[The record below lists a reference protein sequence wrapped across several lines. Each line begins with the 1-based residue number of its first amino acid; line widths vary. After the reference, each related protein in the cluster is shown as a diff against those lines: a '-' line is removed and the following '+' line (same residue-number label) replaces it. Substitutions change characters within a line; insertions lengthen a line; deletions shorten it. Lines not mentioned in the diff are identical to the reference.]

1 MALSSLPRGLPVI
14 NAPLR
19 ADHRPR
25 VTVAK
30 PPRDTVLLTGL
41 HGLHWGDSLPLPAL
55 QFSGFR
61 QMRSRSTSTSPAWH
75 RIVPPAQ
82 EAPWSSH
89 SSLPSPRTQFSSLFL
104 AVGSGLAVGF
114 GMAARLPPG
123 LWGGCVG
130 CPHTTLQHRA
140 GQRAAGCS
148 EVRDGRRRALKGREL
163 RGLALAGGGGV
174 RARDGGTPQMSHSP
188 PC

>member
-1 MALSSLPRGLPVI
+1 MTENRTESTESLRVALSSLPRGLPVI

-41 HGLHWGDSLPLPAL
+41 HGLHWDDSLPLPAL

-61 QMRSRSTSTSPAWH
+61 QMHSRSTSTSPAWH
-75 RIVPPAQ
+75 RKVPLAQ
-82 EAPWSSH
+82 EAPWSSR

-104 AVGSGLAVGF
+104 AVGSGLAVGLWD
-114 GMAARLPPG
+114 GGPPPPPG
-123 LWGGCVG
+123 CGGAAWAVPT
-130 CPHTTLQHRA
+130 PHFSTAQD
-140 GQRAAGCS
+140 S
-148 EVRDGRRRALKGREL
+148 ELLVARRCGM
-163 RGLALAGGGGV
+163 
-174 RARDGGTPQMSHSP
+174 DGGEH
-188 PC
+188 